1 MTRGARA
8 LAAALAG
15 GLLFA
20 AAPASAW
27 IPEPTRA
34 WTAIAASN
42 AASGRGKPIE
52 FPVALIG
59 ADGGVAATGRLRA
72 DGAGAS
78 RLDLTGADGIA
89 EVHERRGAEYRVTR
103 GGRPVDRA
111 PRLLPPLDLL
121 QVTTAPGVAEALRAI
136 GGNPAQVDLGI
147 EGTHDCWVLGGREA
161 GSFAANTR
169 PALWVDQETQQPVRI
184 DDANGVQYRFGD
196 VASRP
201 GGVRF
206 PSRIDVQDPGW
217 PVWRLQVQNA
227 AAPAPTPAP

>member
-1 MTRGARA
+1 MTRGVRV
-8 LAAALAG
+8 LAAALAC

-20 AAPASAW
+20 AARASAW

-42 AASGRGKPIE
+42 AASDRGKPIE
-52 FPVALIG
+52 FPVALSG
-59 ADGGVAATGRLRA
+59 ADGAVVATGRLEM
-72 DGAGAS
+72 DGAGAA
-78 RLDLTGADGIA
+78 RLELTGADGVA

-103 GGRPVDRA
+103 GARPVDRA
-111 PRLLPPLDLL
+111 PRLLPPLELL
-121 QVTTAPGVAEALRAI
+121 QVTNPTGVAEALRAI

-161 GSFAANTR
+161 GAFEANTR

-196 VASRP
+196 AAPRT

-217 PVWRLQVQNA
+217 PVWRIQVQNA
-227 AAPAPTPAP
+227 ASPAKTAAP